1 MTLTPHAVALA
12 RAAEATGR
20 IEQRMLMLRRS
31 GKLREFTSAYKRRR
45 VAAGKRAGVTTP
57 RCTDEVGLAPIF
69 LALSAD
75 GFAQRVFRFS
85 QVVDGPLR
93 YGASN
98 RLETMAHSRDR
109 S

>member
-1 MTLTPHAVALA
+1 
-12 RAAEATGR
+12 
-20 IEQRMLMLRRS
+20 
-31 GKLREFTSAYKRRR
+31 LRERFLGGSNKFFCLRAMFAYGDYASMH
-45 VAAGKRAGVTTP
+45 V
-57 RCTDEVGLAPIF
+57 CDEVGLAPIF